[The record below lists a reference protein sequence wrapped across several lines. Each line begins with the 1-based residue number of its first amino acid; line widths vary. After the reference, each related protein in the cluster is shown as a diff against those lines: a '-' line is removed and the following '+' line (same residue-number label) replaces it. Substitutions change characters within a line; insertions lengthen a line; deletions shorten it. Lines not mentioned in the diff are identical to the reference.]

1 MKRKKEEKPK
11 IQDPTNPCM
20 LGNFKQYAIKYK
32 SYCHQYL
39 DRNAYLYGTRY
50 IVDQRW
56 VHISLSTSMSC
67 SFEKKRNSQEK
78 NLGSNPGFEPGT
90 SCTQSRN
97 HASRPIGHSRRY

>member
-56 VHISLSTSMSC
+56 VHISLSTSKC
-67 SFEKKRNSQEK
+67 LVRLRKNENPKRK
-78 NLGSNPGFEPGT
+78 
-90 SCTQSRN
+90 
-97 HASRPIGHSRRY
+97 I